1 MIHPKEKDDAV
12 SPVIALMLILAILA
26 TCMAVYTTT
35 YVPGLKQQDEITHS
49 GEVKFAFM
57 RFASDID
64 NTIAQGKPAVYT
76 EVLELGGGDVP
87 LSPSKSSG
95 TVEITEKP
103 VAKLTIGESVMFIN
117 TAEISYIPSFTSW
130 EPQGYLYRNGV
141 VWITKDEKIT
151 PASLQKYR
159 ISDGIEDETAVLK
172 GWFSQITTSQD
183 ESGNG
188 LGGLLGSI
196 IGGGTSSKTSVI
208 IPQMKT
214 GTSAAVTGSGIAK
227 LKLQAETETK
237 TYTETVT
244 LTLLNGEGDD
254 DDEIIWSKSG
264 TMLNSVEITWLNIE
278 VSVE

>member
-95 TVEITEKP
+95 TVEINTTK
-103 VAKLTIGESVMFIN
+103 IGKYQIN
-117 TAEISYIPSFTSW
+117 GGEEQVLNGIEIQYTPSFTAW
-130 EPQGYLYRNGV
+130 EKQGYQYRNGV

-151 PASLQKYR
+151 PASMTLYK
-159 ISDGIEDETAVLK
+159 IENGTDRENETIAKWYPDTAV
-172 GWFSQITTSQD
+172 
-183 ESGNG
+183 
-188 LGGLLGSI
+188 
-196 IGGGTSSKTSVI
+196 V
-208 IPQMKT
+208 IPQFSVDENRSEIT
-214 GTSAAVTGSGIAK
+214 GTSTAK
-227 LKLQAETETK
+227 LRLNATLGDTET
-237 TYTETVT
+237 
-244 LTLLNGEGDD
+244 
-254 DDEIIWSKSG
+254 
-264 TMLNSVEITWLNIE
+264 NSVTVKLNDGSSKIYAANTVRFLNIE